1 MASSPR
7 RPSRPRPLSDLVG
20 AALHP
25 VAAKQ
30 GFGESD
36 IILHWGDII
45 GPRLAAVSEPLRL
58 QWAPRPPN
66 RSPDAPP
73 EPATLIVRMEG
84 AFAIELQHLAPIVIE
99 RVNARLG
106 WRCIGRIAVR
116 QGPVRKAP
124 PRRPPP
130 APVDPDAALRAQAAA
145 APILDDGLRA
155 ALARLGTA
163 AMSDPKNR
171 RKEQ

>member
-7 RPSRPRPLSDLVG
+7 KPSRPRSLADLVG

-36 IILHWGDII
+36 IILHWGDIV

-66 RSPDAPP
+66 RPPDAPP
-73 EPATLIVRMEG
+73 DPATLIVRMEG

-116 QGPVRKAP
+116 QGPVRKGA
-124 PRRPPP
+124 PRRAPP
-130 APVDPDAALRAQAAA
+130 APVHPEAARMAQEAA
-145 APILDDGLRA
+145 APIVDDGLRA

-163 AMSDPKNR
+163 AMSDR
-171 RKEQ
+171 RRGSRE